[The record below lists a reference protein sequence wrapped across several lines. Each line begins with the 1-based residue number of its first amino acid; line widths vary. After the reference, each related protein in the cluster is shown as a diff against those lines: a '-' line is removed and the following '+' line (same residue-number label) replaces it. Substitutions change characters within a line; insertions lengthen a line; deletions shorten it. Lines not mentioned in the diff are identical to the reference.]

1 MQNNLYQQLNNG
13 FTQNSS
19 FQQILN
25 NYGGPQGIINQF
37 NTFKNS
43 LQGDPRQ
50 IVQQLLQSGKM
61 SQAQYNQLSQMA
73 LQFKNLFYKG

>member
-1 MQNNLYQQLNNG
+1 MQNNLYQQLNN
-13 FTQNSS
+13 NSS
-19 FQQILN
+19 FQQMIN
-25 NYGGPQGIINQF
+25 NFGGFQGMMNQF

-43 LQGDPRQ
+43 IQGDPQQ

-73 LQFKNLFYKG
+73 FQFKNLFNG